1 MSSRFDGVPRI
12 VQPRAVE
19 SIASAIRRI
28 SEGNFVGAVPP
39 VEGVLRPISDELN
52 TLKKVFGLEL
62 ETLHEQ
68 QERLDH
74 IVNSIPNA
82 ALLFDADKLVLYNS
96 AAIDLFAINR
106 THIGKTLAELPLP
119 QAIKTGVSTLPWTE
133 DPTAPRVFDT
143 AFDPIQ
149 NTYRVRVV
157 ALEPGSSKQ
166 PGMLVVISDTSARS
180 RTDQLRKDFVVAA
193 SHELKTPVAG
203 IGLLSENAVAALEDG
218 DQEMCATF
226 VNQIHQEAR
235 NLARLVSDLLD
246 LSRFEDSTPRKS
258 VSDVRA
264 ISQTALQARQGIAT
278 SKGLDLILEESQVA
292 QEEVYA
298 KISDTDLTIIIDNL
312 IDNALAYTDSGTV
325 TLTITVDAYTVF
337 LTVLDTGIGL
347 DPAEK
352 DRIFERFY
360 RVDRSRSRV
369 SGGTGLGLALV
380 KHAVNAAKGS
390 IDVNSTPGAGTT
402 FTVSLP
408 RAY

>member
-12 VQPRAVE
+12 VQPQAVE
-19 SIASAIRRI
+19 SIAAAIRRI

-39 VEGVLRPISDELN
+39 VMGVLRPISDELN
-52 TLKKVFGLEL
+52 TLKKVVGLEL

-82 ALLFDADKLVLYNS
+82 ALLFDADELVLYNS
-96 AAIDLFAINR
+96 AAVDLFAINR
-106 THIGKTLAELPLP
+106 THIGKTIAELPLP
-119 QAIKTGVSTLPWTE
+119 QAIKTGVKNLPWIE
-133 DPTAPRVFDT
+133 DLSTPRIFDT

-149 NTYRVRVV
+149 KTYHVRVV
-157 ALEPGSSKQ
+157 TLEAGSSRK
-166 PGMLVVISDTSARS
+166 PGMLIVISDTSARS

-218 DQEMCATF
+218 DQEMCTTF
-226 VNQIHQEAR
+226 VRQIHQEAH

-258 VSDVRA
+258 VSDVRT
-264 ISQTALQARQGIAT
+264 ISHTALQARQGIAAA
-278 SKGLDLILEESQVA
+278 KGLELRLDEAQVA
-292 QEEVYA
+292 TEEVYA

-312 IDNALAYTDSGTV
+312 IDNALAYTDTGTV
-325 TLTITVDAYTVF
+325 TMTITVDAYTVF
-337 LTVLDTGIGL
+337 LTVEDTGIGIT
-347 DPAEK
+347 PSEK
-352 DRIFERFY
+352 ERIFERFY

-369 SGGTGLGLALV
+369 GGGTGLGLALV
-380 KHAVNAAKGS
+380 KHAVAAAQGTIEVTS
-390 IDVNSTPGAGTT
+390 EQAIGTT
-402 FTVSLP
+402 FTISLP